1 MNSFYA
7 ASSENFFQ
15 DVKQGRFQQLMI
27 ENASRQN
34 INVGEAEQ
42 RSYKASGQKIKEL
55 LKAGRIKDVYLVF
68 ELMVPYSGCRID
80 CMIFGCDS
88 EDGKNVMHIELK
100 QWSEDGIFPA
110 SSAGN
115 FVEAYTGGKI
125 QTAAHPSQQ
134 VKGYHGYLKAFVEAV
149 STDSLNLQGCAYCF
163 NYIRKDDDGV
173 LFNPKFDVLQEEFRT
188 YAANEKDELAGLLHT
203 LFSHGSGEAV
213 FNEFCFS
220 PLYPSVNLLE
230 NISDIL
236 TLNDKLSLIGKQIE
250 ARNDILAYLRN
261 SDRYGKNV
269 VIVNGGPGTGKTVI
283 ALKVLAEL
291 SAKGRYR
298 VMFATKSKPLLEAI
312 KRSSI
317 N

>member
-110 SSAGN
+110 STSRFSTPN
-115 FVEAYTGGKI
+115 LPTREHRYIHNRNHEPHKDTRLPI
-125 QTAAHPSQQ
+125 TDHPAS
-134 VKGYHGYLKAFVEAV
+134 HLPF
-149 STDSLNLQGCAYCF
+149 
-163 NYIRKDDDGV
+163 
-173 LFNPKFDVLQEEFRT
+173 PK
-188 YAANEKDELAGLLHT
+188 YN
-203 LFSHGSGEAV
+203 
-213 FNEFCFS
+213 
-220 PLYPSVNLLE
+220 
-230 NISDIL
+230 
-236 TLNDKLSLIGKQIE
+236 
-250 ARNDILAYLRN
+250 
-261 SDRYGKNV
+261 
-269 VIVNGGPGTGKTVI
+269 
-283 ALKVLAEL
+283 
-291 SAKGRYR
+291 
-298 VMFATKSKPLLEAI
+298 
-312 KRSSI
+312 
-317 N
+317 

>member
-100 QWSEDGIFPA
+100 QWYISCIQCRKFCGGVYRRKNTNSCASFATGERLSWISEGVC
-110 SSAGN
+110 G
-115 FVEAYTGGKI
+115 GGK
-125 QTAAHPSQQ
+125 
-134 VKGYHGYLKAFVEAV
+134 
-149 STDSLNLQGCAYCF
+149 
-163 NYIRKDDDGV
+163 
-173 LFNPKFDVLQEEFRT
+173 
-188 YAANEKDELAGLLHT
+188 
-203 LFSHGSGEAV
+203 
-213 FNEFCFS
+213 
-220 PLYPSVNLLE
+220 
-230 NISDIL
+230 
-236 TLNDKLSLIGKQIE
+236 
-250 ARNDILAYLRN
+250 
-261 SDRYGKNV
+261 YG
-269 VIVNGGPGTGKTVI
+269 
-283 ALKVLAEL
+283 
-291 SAKGRYR
+291 
-298 VMFATKSKPLLEAI
+298 
-312 KRSSI
+312 
-317 N
+317 

>member
-110 SSAGN
+110 SRKNTNSCASFATGERLSWISEG
-115 FVEAYTGGKI
+115 VCGGGK
-125 QTAAHPSQQ
+125 
-134 VKGYHGYLKAFVEAV
+134 
-149 STDSLNLQGCAYCF
+149 
-163 NYIRKDDDGV
+163 
-173 LFNPKFDVLQEEFRT
+173 
-188 YAANEKDELAGLLHT
+188 
-203 LFSHGSGEAV
+203 
-213 FNEFCFS
+213 
-220 PLYPSVNLLE
+220 
-230 NISDIL
+230 
-236 TLNDKLSLIGKQIE
+236 
-250 ARNDILAYLRN
+250 
-261 SDRYGKNV
+261 YG
-269 VIVNGGPGTGKTVI
+269 
-283 ALKVLAEL
+283 
-291 SAKGRYR
+291 
-298 VMFATKSKPLLEAI
+298 
-312 KRSSI
+312 
-317 N
+317 

>member
-149 STDSLNLQGCAYCF
+149 STDSLNL
-163 NYIRKDDDGV
+163 
-173 LFNPKFDVLQEEFRT
+173 
-188 YAANEKDELAGLLHT
+188 
-203 LFSHGSGEAV
+203 
-213 FNEFCFS
+213 
-220 PLYPSVNLLE
+220 
-230 NISDIL
+230 
-236 TLNDKLSLIGKQIE
+236 
-250 ARNDILAYLRN
+250 
-261 SDRYGKNV
+261 
-269 VIVNGGPGTGKTVI
+269 
-283 ALKVLAEL
+283 
-291 SAKGRYR
+291 
-298 VMFATKSKPLLEAI
+298 
-312 KRSSI
+312 
-317 N
+317 